1 MAKYLILFFGVLA
14 LAQTDRPCSF
24 QVIAGPHTTSPDGG
38 PASSAWL
45 LGPTGISAG
54 PDGIL
59 FIADTQNHR
68 IRTVRPDGTI
78 ATIAGTGISGYS
90 GDGGNAIDATL
101 SAPQGVLATA
111 DGSVYIS
118 DTGNHRIRRI
128 APDGTITLF
137 AGAHSGFSGDG
148 QPAILAE
155 ISVPTALAAGPDGSI
170 YFADTGNN
178 RIRRV
183 DPAGIISTVAGTQN
197 GKPLSTTSS
206 VAPQDPC
213 CYSGDGGPATAAR
226 LNGPNGIA
234 VSADGTIYVMDAGNW
249 VIRKIDTSGIIT
261 TIAGTL
267 DFAKGSQYPLPAAQA
282 YVAGNDLSLLPDGSL
297 LIGTR
302 DVLKMTPDGMVSRI
316 ATSYLLNNT
325 AASNLVVAA
334 DLNGSI
340 YASDAPLNVVWKI
353 GVQKELFAGQL
364 YFGTGTEGGSA
375 LGPNFHAPQ
384 GMAVA
389 SDGSVYVADTLN
401 FRVRK
406 ISPDGTIRTVAGTGK
421 SGNSGDG
428 GPATAAQFVAPVA
441 VGLDASGNLY
451 IADADRRSIRKV
463 TTDGIIHTIATQN
476 GTNGSIPLTPGVYPR
491 GLVVETDGSID
502 VWLDQPSPSK
512 PTLQRITGN
521 TATELTSIEDSYR
534 LPGIL
539 SSTTYA
545 GMALDA
551 SGNLL
556 LPIFGSVARF
566 NSSGKVIDSISSTST
581 AAIATTGSNLFIA
594 SSDARLKEQASSQ
607 FSTIFN
613 ADLSAFP
620 GTPEPTTTVY
630 SHTLPTSLATDAQ
643 GNLYIADRNLHRI
656 RKLMAGSCQAIPGP
670 VSGPP
675 INSATLAPPSG
686 LTESLAPGELITI
699 KGKGLGPAS
708 GIGPVLDPGT
718 GLVPTTLG
726 GARVSFDG
734 IYAPMLYASDTQIN
748 AIVPFTIYGRPTTK
762 ATVEVNGIAADSS
775 IATVTD
781 AAPNVF
787 SINSGTLQNIVIN
800 ADGTLNSQSNSA
812 TAGSFV
818 IFYMSGLG
826 RTNPPGQDGHL
837 ATVPLPVP
845 QIPVTTD
852 DPFKIL
858 YAGDAFG
865 IVEGAIQVNLQLPGS
880 ISGVTFVKVPIH
892 VGSIDTAVSLFVN

>member
-353 GVQKELFAGQL
+353 GVQKELRG
-364 YFGTGTEGGSA
+364 
-375 LGPNFHAPQ
+375 
-384 GMAVA
+384 
-389 SDGSVYVADTLN
+389 
-401 FRVRK
+401 
-406 ISPDGTIRTVAGTGK
+406 
-421 SGNSGDG
+421 
-428 GPATAAQFVAPVA
+428 AAQ
-441 VGLDASGNLY
+441 G
-451 IADADRRSIRKV
+451 DRQV
-463 TTDGIIHTIATQN
+463 FH
-476 GTNGSIPLTPGVYPR
+476 PR
-491 GLVVETDGSID
+491 
-502 VWLDQPSPSK
+502 
-512 PTLQRITGN
+512 
-521 TATELTSIEDSYR
+521 
-534 LPGIL
+534 
-539 SSTTYA
+539 
-545 GMALDA
+545 
-551 SGNLL
+551 
-556 LPIFGSVARF
+556 
-566 NSSGKVIDSISSTST
+566 
-581 AAIATTGSNLFIA
+581 
-594 SSDARLKEQASSQ
+594 
-607 FSTIFN
+607 
-613 ADLSAFP
+613 LSAFQRYP
-620 GTPEPTTTVY
+620 
-630 SHTLPTSLATDAQ
+630 
-643 GNLYIADRNLHRI
+643 ADRGAGESRRPARDTICLLRRAAGHGWLRLLPHPGNSLRLRNLEEPRNSFIVQRCSPAAGVMHHRPS
-656 RKLMAGSCQAIPGP
+656 RGRRPSTGRASPGSSWRGCCCGASSCSSVTGCGLVRCRRPEHLPSSSEEETTAVFRGRDEEDGSCIM
-670 VSGPP
+670 
-675 INSATLAPPSG
+675 
-686 LTESLAPGELITI
+686 E
-699 KGKGLGPAS
+699 
-708 GIGPVLDPGT
+708 
-718 GLVPTTLG
+718 
-726 GARVSFDG
+726 R
-734 IYAPMLYASDTQIN
+734 
-748 AIVPFTIYGRPTTK
+748 R
-762 ATVEVNGIAADSS
+762 
-775 IATVTD
+775 
-781 AAPNVF
+781 
-787 SINSGTLQNIVIN
+787 
-800 ADGTLNSQSNSA
+800 
-812 TAGSFV
+812 
-818 IFYMSGLG
+818 
-826 RTNPPGQDGHL
+826 
-837 ATVPLPVP
+837 
-845 QIPVTTD
+845 
-852 DPFKIL
+852 
-858 YAGDAFG
+858 
-865 IVEGAIQVNLQLPGS
+865 
-880 ISGVTFVKVPIH
+880 
-892 VGSIDTAVSLFVN
+892 